1 MGADYSSAPHVPAAE
16 ILKASR
22 MGHYSNWTARPCLVH
37 TSLHTVLLLLAAAVL
52 VVVAFRALRLPP
64 MLGYLAI
71 GVVIGPRGLGLIPDE
86 PETRHLAE
94 FGVVFLMFSIGLEFS
109 LPRLVAMKRTVFGL
123 GSAQVLATMALLGG
137 GSWVA
142 GLDWRGGVVL
152 GGVLA
157 LSSTAIV
164 SKMLADRLELN
175 SDHGRQVIGVLL
187 FQDLAVV
194 PLLIVV
200 PALAQPAAALGL
212 AVGVALLKT
221 ALVLL
226 VILYLGQRV
235 TRRWFHLVAKQK
247 SPELF
252 TLNVL
257 FITLGV
263 AYLTE
268 LAGVSLALGAFL
280 AGMLISETEY
290 RYQVEEDIK
299 PFRDVL
305 LGLFFVTVGMT
316 LNLGAVVAYWGWIA
330 ITLIGV
336 LLGKALLIAGLAY
349 KFGSRTTVSLRTGL
363 ALAQAGEF
371 GFVLLTLA
379 ASHSLVAPD
388 VAQVVLAA
396 MVISMLVA
404 PFIIEKSEH
413 MVRRFAAG
421 EWMARAMELT
431 QIAARTMAT
440 DRHAIVCGYGRS
452 GQHLTR
458 LLEKEGIPF
467 VALDLDPERVREAAA
482 AGETVVYGDA
492 ARREVLVAAG
502 LQRAKALVITYA
514 DVPSALRVL
523 AQVQALRP
531 ELPVIVRTPDETDI
545 DRLRE
550 AGAQEVVAEI
560 MEGSLMLAS
569 HALMLLGVPLNRVVR
584 RIRETREQRYAL
596 FRGVFPGTGDAPE
609 EETDHMPRLHS
620 VLIVDGA
627 AAAGRTLGELGLDR
641 FLVDVTA
648 VRRRNVRE
656 LSPGGDTVL
665 QPGDV
670 LVLRGTPDGL
680 AAAEIRLMQG

>member
-1 MGADYSSAPHVPAAE
+1 M
-16 ILKASR
+16 
-22 MGHYSNWTARPCLVH
+22 H
-37 TSLHTVLLLLAAAVL
+37 TTLPTVLLMLAAAVL
-52 VVVAFRALRLPP
+52 AVVAFRALKLPA
-64 MLGYLAI
+64 MLGYLLI
-71 GVVIGPRGLGLIPDE
+71 GVVIGPHGLGLIPDA
-86 PETRHLAE
+86 PDTRYLAE

-109 LPRLVAMKRTVFGL
+109 LPRLVAMRRIVFGF
-123 GSAQVLATMALLGG
+123 GTVQVVATMVLLGG
-137 GSWVA
+137 CSWIA
-142 GLDWRGGVVL
+142 GLDWRGGLVL
-152 GGVLA
+152 GSVLA

-164 SKMLADRLELN
+164 SKMLSDRLELN

-200 PALAQPAAALGL
+200 PALAQPAVGLGVAL
-212 AVGVALLKT
+212 AVALLK
-221 ALVLL
+221 AAVVLV
-226 VILYLGQRV
+226 VILYLGQRLM
-235 TRRWFHLVAKQK
+235 RHWFHLVARQK
-247 SPELF
+247 SSELF

-257 FITLGV
+257 FITLGLGYV
-263 AYLTE
+263 TE
-268 LAGVSLALGAFL
+268 LAGLSLALGAFL

-290 RYQVEEDIK
+290 RYQVEDDIK

-316 LNLGAVVAYWGWIA
+316 LNLGAVIQHWNWVALA
-330 ITLIGV
+330 LVGV
-336 LLGKALLIAGLAY
+336 LLGKTLLIGCLARL
-349 KFGSRTTVSLRTGL
+349 FGSSTAVSLRTGL
-363 ALAQAGEF
+363 VLAQAGEF
-371 GFVLLTLA
+371 GFVLLVLA
-379 ASHSLVAPD
+379 QTHGLIEPAVE
-388 VAQVVLAA
+388 QVVLAA
-396 MVISMLVA
+396 MVISMLLA
-404 PFIIEKSEH
+404 PFIIEKSER

-431 QIAARTMAT
+431 QIAARTMST
-440 DRHAIVCGYGRS
+440 EQHLIVCGYGRS

-467 VALDLDPERVREAAA
+467 VALDLDPERVREAGA

-531 ELPVIVRTPDETDI
+531 DLPVIVRTPDETDI
-545 DRLRE
+545 DRLRQ

-569 HALMLLGVPLNRVVR
+569 HALMLVGVPLNRVVR

-596 FRGVFPGTGDAPE
+596 FRGVFPGAGDEPE
-609 EETDHMPRLHS
+609 EEAERLPRLHS
-620 VLIVDGA
+620 VLIVEGA
-627 AAAGRTLGELGLDR
+627 AAAGRTLGALGLDT

-656 LSPGGDTVL
+656 LSPGAETVL
-665 QPGDV
+665 QAGDV
-670 LVLRGTPDGL
+670 VVLRGTPDGL
-680 AAAEIRLMQG
+680 AAAEMRLMQG